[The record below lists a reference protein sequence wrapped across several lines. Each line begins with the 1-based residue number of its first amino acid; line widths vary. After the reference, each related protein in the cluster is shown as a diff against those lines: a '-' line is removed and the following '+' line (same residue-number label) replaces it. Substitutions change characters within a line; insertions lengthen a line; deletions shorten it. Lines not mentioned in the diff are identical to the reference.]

1 MLVKEQKNHIGRLL
15 KSVLFIMLKEHRF
28 FRWLEKF
35 DGSKE
40 SLIDKSHKSLS
51 PHQRTLSEEI
61 VQKTLNIKRRK
72 PNDSY
77 MEIWL
82 KMHRNNYVI
91 SLSSVLRILKRAK
104 EYIPYVSNAKRNTIR
119 NTILLL

>member
-1 MLVKEQKNHIGRLL
+1 MPKD
-15 KSVLFIMLKEHRF
+15 HRF

-61 VQKTLNIKRRK
+61 VQKTLNIKRRN

-82 KMHRNNYVI
+82 KLHRNNYAI
-91 SLSSVLRILKRAK
+91 PLSSVLRILKRAK
-104 EYIPYVSNAKRNTIR
+104 EYIPYVSNAKKKHDKKYHTPTVI
-119 NTILLL
+119 

>member
-61 VQKTLNIKRRK
+61 VQKTLNIKRRN

-82 KMHRNNYVI
+82 KLHRNNYVI

>member
-1 MLVKEQKNHIGRLL
+1 ML
-15 KSVLFIMLKEHRF
+15 KSVLFHAKRSSL

-40 SLIDKSHKSLS
+40 SLIDKSHKPLT
-51 PHQRTLSEEI
+51 PHPRTLSEDI
-61 VQKTLNIKRRK
+61 VQKTLNIKRRN

-82 KMHRNNYVI
+82 KMQRNNYVI

-104 EYIPYVSNAKRNTIR
+104 EYIPYVSNVKKKHDKKYHTPTMIGEK
-119 NTILLL
+119 

>member
-1 MLVKEQKNHIGRLL
+1 MLVKESHWKIAKVFSFYHIKRSSL
-15 KSVLFIMLKEHRF
+15 

-40 SLIDKSHKSLS
+40 SLIDKSHKPLS
-51 PHQRTLSEEI
+51 PHPRTLLEEI
-61 VQKTLNIKRRK
+61 VQKTLNIKRRN

-82 KMHRNNYVI
+82 KM
-91 SLSSVLRILKRAK
+91 
-104 EYIPYVSNAKRNTIR
+104 
-119 NTILLL
+119 